1 MCKKRIKTLNHL
13 LVEIEN
19 LIPHKDLENI
29 LVSRATIGWQ
39 LDHTLKVFNTVCLA
53 LKNSNQKDYKRQLN
67 YWRIL
72 LFPFGYIPRGK
83 AKAPKIVLPPE
94 VITKENLKAQLE
106 IAKNHTVVLK
116 TLPNHAYFKH
126 FIFGVLTK
134 KQTLRFLEMHTKHH
148 LKIVRDILEK

>member
-1 MCKKRIKTLNHL
+1 MKILNRLLAQVESYIPYKDQENL
-13 LVEIEN
+13 LVS
-19 LIPHKDLENI
+19 K
-29 LVSRATIGWQ
+29 ATVGWQ
-39 LDHTLKVFNTVCLA
+39 LDHTLKVFNTVSLT
-53 LKNSNQKDYKRQLN
+53 LKNSNPKDYKKQFN

-72 LFPFGYIPRGK
+72 LFPLGYIPRGK
-83 AKAPKIVLPPE
+83 AKAPKLVLPPE

-106 IAKNHTVVLK
+106 IAKNHTDVLK

-148 LKIVRDILEK
+148 LKIVRDILEN